1 MDKDEYKDRIKK
13 QIEVMEACLE
23 GKDIQVSYGGGIWED
38 TEHPEWTWD
47 VIKYRVKPDEVEK
60 PKKLMTNR
68 QLAELMA
75 KGYGELRYRHNLLV
89 KTHFRYDIN
98 NEDKPKNDV
107 VIRPWGSDEWLEPT
121 VDIYE
126 EFMNSKEKERRY
138 QNIKISIKK
147 LNGDDFEVESEPEED
162 TISDYSCASEVEP
175 KVGEVFKYNGMTLKC
190 VENESCIEC
199 AFQKDFPQC
208 TNSLACN
215 GGFRKDGKSVVFV
228 DVSKKKSTTASE
240 DSSSTEREC
249 IGVHKRTPQEIADFF
264 GCYVAMD
271 WNGAWYLY
279 EYEPM
284 LSYSAKKWFCKR
296 GECTAFG
303 SDFNSSAFLFIE
315 ISETCNWR
323 TLYRPHMEPLVMEE
337 EDD

>member
-13 QIEVMEACLE
+13 QIEVMEAYLE

-47 VIKYRVKPDEVEK
+47 VIKYRVKPEEPEE

-68 QLAELMA
+68 QLAELLA

-121 VDIYE
+121 VDVYE

-147 LNGDDFEVESEPEED
+147 LNGDDFEVEPEPDEENIKDYSDGYAEEPE
-162 TISDYSCASEVEP
+162 
-175 KVGEVFKYNGMTLKC
+175 VGEVFKISGRTLKC
-190 VENESCIEC
+190 IEEKNCKGC
-199 AFQKDFPQC
+199 AFQEGPSSCCPDI
-208 TNSLACN
+208 ACSN
-215 GGFRKDGKSVVFV
+215 AFRKDGKSVVFV
-228 DVSKKKSTTASE
+228 DVSKTESTTASE
-240 DSSSTEREC
+240 DSSSTQEEGV
-249 IGVHKRTPQEIADFF
+249 GVHRRTPQEIADFF
-264 GCYVAMD
+264 NCYVAMD
-271 WNGAWYLY
+271 DGSIWYLY
-279 EYEPM
+279 KEEPFIKTGDHLWSANEKMEY
-284 LSYSAKKWFCKR
+284 SNICR
-296 GECTAFG
+296 I
-303 SDFNSSAFLFIE
+303 FILVPE
-315 ISETCNWR
+315 DHNWR

-337 EDD
+337 EEDD